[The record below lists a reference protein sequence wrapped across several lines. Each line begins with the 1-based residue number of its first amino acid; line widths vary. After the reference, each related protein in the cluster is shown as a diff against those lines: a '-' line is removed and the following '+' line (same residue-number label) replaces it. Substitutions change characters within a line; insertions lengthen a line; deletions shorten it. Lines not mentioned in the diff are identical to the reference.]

1 MNPRLGYEEM
11 EACGVPGDQLG
22 AVTLPA
28 GGGTP
33 DCCGNGLVLC

>member
-1 MNPRLGYEEM
+1 MNPRLAGEEM

-28 GGGTP
+28 AGGGTP
-33 DCCGNGLVLC
+33 A